1 MSILTPNSFFQNIY
15 EITPEF
21 LKEKGITAIVS
32 DIDNTLVTYDDPEPT
47 EELTKWFKSLEDAG
61 IKLAFISNNKG
72 DRVKLFN
79 RSLGYHAFPNAHKP
93 LIKTMLRAIETL
105 GEGKEHTAALGDQIL
120 TDIVAGNRSGI
131 YTILVPPIKDKT
143 DLFFKTKRLLERKTV
158 KKYLKN
164 NPEAKIDYEHT
175 VWAKW

>member
-1 MSILTPNSFFQNIY
+1 MSILTPKSFFQNIY

-21 LKEKGITAIVS
+21 LKANGIRAIVS

-47 EELTKWFKSLEDAG
+47 EELRKWFKGLEEAG

-72 DRVKLFN
+72 DRVELFN
-79 RSLGYHAFPNAHKP
+79 RSLGYHAFSNAHKP
-93 LIKTMLRAIETL
+93 LIGRMLKAVETL

-131 YTILVPPIKDKT
+131 HTILVPPIKDKT
-143 DLFFKTKRLLERKTV
+143 NLFFKTKRLLERKTV
-158 KKYLKN
+158 KKYLKEH
-164 NPEAKIDYEHT
+164 PEANIDYEHT